1 MAPLPDRSA
10 LRATLSRFDDR
21 RTKITGGVLA
31 IMFRNPSQ
39 VRDREWISRQFC
51 EVAGLAGEFED
62 LEQAQTYIQAEIHP
76 ILDACYA
83 LFQVVGEDLA
93 PRVAEGLTTHDAMN
107 QALSYFVMGAPDSG
121 A

>member
-1 MAPLPDRSA
+1 MASLLDRDT
-10 LRATLSRFDDR
+10 LRATLATFDDR

-31 IMFRNPSQ
+31 IMFRNPEQ

-51 EVAGLAGEFED
+51 EVAGLAGEFEE
-62 LEQAQTYIQAEIHP
+62 LEEAQAYIQAEIHP

-93 PRVAEGLTTHDAMN
+93 PRVSEGLTTQDAMN
-107 QALSYFVMGAPDSG
+107 QALSYFVSDPPE
-121 A
+121 